1 VTARGLGPA
10 ELAGAACS
18 VSQAYAA
25 LGEIALAE
33 MGLARANDLL
43 AKAGANE
50 AAPARSGLLAAP
62 ETLHVARGEQAE
74 AAHARARLL
83 ADLPESSR
91 SERLVRAELMMNEA
105 LAAQSAG
112 RLAEALRSMEQGI
125 ETFAELERDLT
136 NGDLAAALRARA
148 GRGGSLANLSGVR
161 AEIASGLELIGSVA
175 NVRDFGALPDSAR
188 AQFAR
193 IGSAEKLMAL
203 QKELLEIAPAV
214 LPDEVLSPMP
224 LRQRTLQDLRDAI
237 KLAESVADFEY
248 LGIQWMQ
255 LSKLLHVL
263 GRGDER
269 RAALMNAARNAA
281 RAGDQGRLAA
291 ASWMQ
296 D

>member
-50 AAPARSGLLAAP
+50 AAPARSWLLAAP

-136 NGDLAAALRARA
+136 NGDLAAALRRRISGESKRGAR
-148 GRGGSLANLSGVR
+148 RKC
-161 AEIASGLELIGSVA
+161 
-175 NVRDFGALPDSAR
+175 FWAR
-188 AQFAR
+188 T
-193 IGSAEKLMAL
+193 
-203 QKELLEIAPAV
+203 
-214 LPDEVLSPMP
+214 D
-224 LRQRTLQDLRDAI
+224 RQRRQCPR
-237 KLAESVADFEY
+237 F
-248 LGIQWMQ
+248 
-255 LSKLLHVL
+255 
-263 GRGDER
+263 R
-269 RAALMNAARNAA
+269 RATRLGPRSVRQDRKRREAHGVAERVARKS
-281 RAGDQGRLAA
+281 RQRCCR
-291 ASWMQ
+291 MKC
-296 D
+296 

>member
-1 VTARGLGPA
+1 MTARGLGPG

-175 NVRDFGALPDSAR
+175 NVRDFGALLELGPRSVRQDRKRREAH
-188 AQFAR
+188 
-193 IGSAEKLMAL
+193 GVAER
-203 QKELLEIAPAV
+203 V
-214 LPDEVLSPMP
+214 
-224 LRQRTLQDLRDAI
+224 
-237 KLAESVADFEY
+237 
-248 LGIQWMQ
+248 
-255 LSKLLHVL
+255 
-263 GRGDER
+263 
-269 RAALMNAARNAA
+269 ARN
-281 RAGDQGRLAA
+281 RASGVAG
-291 ASWMQ
+291 
-296 D
+296 